1 MKLKNVDNSL
11 EKMDDALFK
20 SLCFLDNHNVY
31 ISIVFVLFLYN
42 TCIFK
47 NINHYISDLYN
58 YNVVKVL
65 VLLLIIYTSRKSYLI
80 SILLAISFVVS
91 LNFKTIMENF
101 VTDPLPNSNDNYA
114 PVPQSSDSS
123 DSSGSSD
130 STIQQ
135 NTINENEN
143 NFSSEPKNNQQ
154 EETHE
159 SFQTENNNALS
170 KEDCNNNYRNTH
182 ESVGD
187 LCTPT
192 TTFNDEYNTQGLNS
206 IIGYDNQVG
215 YQL

>member
-65 VLLLIIYTSRKSYLI
+65 VLVLIIYTSRKSYLI

-101 VTDPLPNSNDNYA
+101 VTEPLPNANDNYA
-114 PVPQSSDSS
+114 HVQQSSDSN
-123 DSSGSSD
+123 
-130 STIQQ
+130 STIEQ
-135 NTINENEN
+135 NTINET
-143 NFSSEPKNNQQ
+143 NFSSEPKKNEK
-154 EETHE
+154 EEKTLE

-182 ESVGD
+182 ESVGN

-192 TTFNDEYNTQGLNS
+192 STFNDEYNTQGLNS
-206 IIGYDNQVG
+206 IIGYDNQIG

>member
-11 EKMDDALFK
+11 EKMDDVLFK

-65 VLLLIIYTSRKSYLI
+65 VLVLIIYTSRKSYLI

-101 VTDPLPNSNDNYA
+101 ITEPLPNSNDNYA
-114 PVPQSSDSS
+114 PVEQSSDS
-123 DSSGSSD
+123 
-130 STIQQ
+130 TTQQ
-135 NTINENEN
+135 NTINET
-143 NFSSEPKNNQQ
+143 NFSPEPKNNQ
-154 EETHE
+154 EKDTLE
-159 SFQTENNNALS
+159 SFQTENNNALT

-182 ESVGD
+182 ESVGN
-187 LCTPT
+187 LCAPT
-192 TTFNDEYNTQGLNS
+192 ATFNDEYNTQGLNS
-206 IIGYDNQVG
+206 IIGYDKQVG